1 MTHSSAKESKSMY
14 RPKIWSIEVENAF
27 RLQLA
32 GYKDMIEYLED
43 HTPPEL
49 WNSDVLIKCL
59 QAKKT
64 GYFMYFR
71 QTREC
76 DDKHLNR
83 VIMYT

>member
-1 MTHSSAKESKSMY
+1 MY

-32 GYKDMIEYLED
+32 GYKDMKEYLED
-43 HTPPEL
+43 HSQPEY
-49 WNSDVLIKCL
+49 WHGHELIKCL

-76 DDKHLNR
+76 EDKHLNR
-83 VIMYT
+83 VIIYNNSIS